1 MRIIGASRT
10 LISVAALCVAAFA
23 TAKESVCYG
32 TVNQGKL
39 REGAE
44 LPPSGSN
51 FQAYSSLGHTI
62 GRTFLHSR
70 ISDLVVATYKHFEN
84 QDGSVKFV
92 YGETGWKDG
101 GRIRPHRTH
110 QNGLSIDFMVPVK
123 NAAGLSVPLPTNPL
137 NKFGYSIDFD
147 SEGKFEQ
154 YSLDFDVMALHLKLL
169 KEEAAKRGIGIS
181 LVIFDQDLLPLLLAA
196 KEGAYLKQLPFM
208 KKQAWVRHDEH
219 YHIDFS
225 IPCLPLEKF

>member
-1 MRIIGASRT
+1 MRIIGVSRS
-10 LISVAALCVAAFA
+10 LISIAALMIVVNASAR
-23 TAKESVCYG
+23 ESICYG

-39 REGAE
+39 HEGVE
-44 LPPSGSN
+44 LPQSGSN
-51 FQAYSSLGHTI
+51 FQAYSSLGHTV

-70 ISDLVVATYKHFEN
+70 ISELVVASYKRFEN
-84 QDGSVKFV
+84 QDGSAKFV
-92 YGETGWKDG
+92 YGETGWKEG

-123 NAAGLSVPLPTNPL
+123 NAAGQSVPMPTSVF
-137 NKFGYSIDFD
+137 NKFGYNIDFDKSGKFGQYSIDFD
-147 SEGKFEQ
+147 A
-154 YSLDFDVMALHLKLL
+154 MALHLKLL
-169 KEEAAKRGIGIS
+169 HEEAAKRSIGIA
-181 LVIFDQDLLPLLLAA
+181 LVIFDPDLLPLLLAT